1 MELKGAEIFIE
12 CLKAEGV
19 DVIFGYPGGR
29 VLDIYDALYKQ
40 KDVKHILVRH
50 EQGAAHAA
58 DGYARTTGKV
68 GVCLATSGPGAT
80 NLVTGIAT
88 AHMDS
93 IPMVAFTGQVH
104 TAAIGTDAFQEAD
117 LTGITMPV
125 TKHNYLVKKVEDLAG
140 TIKEAFHLARN
151 GRPGPVLIDIPSD
164 IAQAKCEF
172 VYPKTIDM
180 PNYQPT
186 IKGNPRQIKQAIQ
199 MLNSAERPVILAGGG
214 ILSAN
219 ASKELLEFLKTTT
232 IPVST
237 TLMGLSCVPSS
248 FKNNLGMPGMHGTA
262 AANYAIHHADLLIA
276 IGMRFDDRITGKISE
291 FGKTAKVIHID
302 IDPAEIN
309 KCIPATLPIIGD
321 AKEILKELN
330 TELKKVTLSG
340 YKDWHVQLDQWK
352 TTHPLIYTKDSKV
365 IKPQQV
371 LETINE
377 LTKGEAVVVTDVG
390 EHQMWSCQYVDFKY
404 PRRWAS
410 SGGLGTMGFGVPAAM
425 GAAFG
430 NPDKEIICIS
440 GDGSVQMNIQE
451 LGTIATHKVPVKI
464 FILNNHYLGMVRQW
478 QSLFYGERFS
488 HTDLT
493 ECQPDFM
500 KLAEAYCI
508 KGINITKPSELKDK
522 IKEALKHKGPVLV
535 NVLIAR
541 EENVFPMVPPG
552 GVLNKMIFH
561 PEAES
566 SSKGKGSIK

>member
-40 KDVKHILVRH
+40 KAVKHILVRH

-104 TAAIGTDAFQEAD
+104 TGAIGTDAFQEAD
-117 LTGITMPV
+117 LTGITMPI
-125 TKHNYLVKKVEDLAG
+125 TKHNYLVKKVEDLAPI
-140 TIKEAFHLARN
+140 IKEAFHIARS
-151 GRPGPVLIDIPSD
+151 GRPGPVLVDIPSD
-164 IAQAKCEF
+164 IAQARCEF
-172 VYPKTIDM
+172 NYPKNVDI

-186 IKGNPRQIKQAIQ
+186 IKGNPKQIKQAVSMI
-199 MLNSAERPVILAGGG
+199 NSAEHPIILAGGG
-214 ILSAN
+214 VLSAN
-219 ASKELLEFLKTTT
+219 GSKELAEFIKLTS
-232 IPVST
+232 IPVSI
-237 TLMGLSCVPSS
+237 TLMGLSCLPSTH
-248 FKNNLGMPGMHGTA
+248 KLNLGMPGMHGTA
-262 AANYAIHHADLLIA
+262 VANYGIHHADLIIA

-291 FGKTAKVIHID
+291 FGKNAKVIHID

-309 KCIPATLPIIGD
+309 KCITATLPIIGD

-330 TELKKVTLSG
+330 NELKKVEIKKFSA
-340 YKDWHVQLDQWK
+340 WHTQLQEWQK
-352 TTHPLIYTKDSKV
+352 NHPLFYEKDSKV
-365 IKPQQV
+365 IKPQFV

-377 LTKGEAVVVTDVG
+377 LTAGEGIYITDVG
-390 EHQMWSCQYVDFKY
+390 EHQMWSCQYLQFKN
-404 PRRWAS
+404 PRQWAS
-410 SGGLGTMGFGVPAAM
+410 SGGLGTMGYGVPAAM

-430 NPDKEIICIS
+430 NPDKQIICIS

-451 LGTIATHKVPVKI
+451 LGTIATNNIPVKI
-464 FILNNHYLGMVRQW
+464 FIMNNHYLGMVRQW
-478 QSLFYGERFS
+478 QSLFYGNRFS
-488 HTDLT
+488 STNLE

-500 KLAEAYCI
+500 KIAEAYCI
-508 KGINITKPSELKDK
+508 KGITIKNPAEVKSK
-522 IKEALKHKGPVLV
+522 IKEALKHKGPVLT
-535 NVLIAR
+535 NIIIAR

-552 GVLNKMIFH
+552 GILNKMIFH
-561 PEAES
+561 PEMEKKHN
-566 SSKGKGSIK
+566 KGPK